1 MLRICF
7 SVSNFPFTYFKISV
21 NPPRSDSSKIKNSDK
36 KSYGTTIMVIFL
48 VRSLLIHTL
57 LLSNIP
63 EFYYTTLMYEGAKL
77 ELC

>member
-1 MLRICF
+1 
-7 SVSNFPFTYFKISV
+7 
-21 NPPRSDSSKIKNSDK
+21 
-36 KSYGTTIMVIFL
+36 MVIFL

-63 EFYYTTLMYEGAKL
+63 EFYYTALMYEGAKL